1 MASKGDLDLKIT
13 ADASEVTTAM
23 AETRSQLDQ
32 TITTINVQDQTWKS
46 LAVAV
51 VESTQAI
58 APSVAQIT
66 TAVAGL
72 AGTIAVINHQKSM
85 IAAVMSPL
93 TSLGSAFV
101 SYGGMAASA
110 IGLIAP
116 QWKLV
121 TTAVSASLL
130 VYKLAT
136 SEMAESAYKAA
147 KGNADIEAS
156 TGRLR
161 TAVGGLGTALAAPFG
176 TAVQGAQSL
185 VDAINPFPYLF
196 GKVTE
201 IASGWIDIAATG
213 IESLTPKVVAFGD
226 VLSTVAFVTS
236 SLGTATADSTAAFYE
251 EAAALRASAAAA
263 EIRLAA
269 QEAQRPLFK
278 QLGEMQ
284 DSARESA
291 QRTEEAA
298 KLGSLN
304 TVAAIDEEIR
314 ALQAKAAQSI
324 LTGDAVKKSQQA
336 ATLQNTAKE
345 LKVKADAPKASA
357 DDKKAYADAQAS
369 ADAYTKPLEEAAK
382 HQARLFSILEDRKSG
397 IESGRIKP
405 PESSVASAIKSAE
418 MATLAL
424 AQGQDAVTIATERA
438 KGATEEELSVLRDKL
453 EQNKQL
459 KASQEESKA
468 IADLM
473 KKSADDDAATQQRA
487 ATQIA
492 GLTNKIDLLNG
503 SATQAEIALRE
514 LASQGFT
521 TEQAE
526 TIAGLNSEV
535 EKLAQ
540 QKTAADKV
548 TGLKDQIELLS
559 GVATEAE
566 IAMRELGRAGFTE
579 DQIAEIGALTDQL
592 NALKES
598 QKKQPKEKAEK
609 DDSPKVA
616 LQGSKEAAE
625 IMLRGVGGGNKIE
638 EIAQKQLTEQQ
649 KMVSLLS
656 KPQVANSA
664 KQGTQQPPTN
674 PVTQQPTPQQPQMVA
689 SPVPFAL
696 PPAPVFSTPVIPPLP
711 EQPEPL
717 NAQPAAI
724 ASRPIP
730 IQTPLVA
737 RSVLPTPVAA
747 QIPTPQVA
755 QSETATTGTDFGGGA
770 FDYSGFQSA
779 NEALEAAVHDAIDAG
794 SSIQEAAEAGVA
806 AAREYRNSNEIK
818 TAVSAIGPG
827 GVTEQP
833 TLEPQA
839 IPSPIEPMPLI
850 PVARAFPDQP
860 ARVLP
865 SMPSSV
871 AAEPV
876 ARSVVATDAIPP
888 APEIRNVTIANVPV
902 TKPIPGSPKN
912 IEPALP
918 SMPNWEQHALAV
930 QQSLVSGLSDGQ
942 RLSAADDNVPI
953 DQAAFPETSFKP
965 NIKPIDVSTPDV
977 AAIDI
982 PSPVVSV
989 PEQSQIAIPSPIV
1002 SSPTVPE
1009 ISIPSPQLSAEE
1021 PRAISLPSP
1030 TVTTATPEPSTVS
1043 IPSPIVSGPQ
1053 APTVPPVNVPSPLVN
1068 VGLPSVSIP
1077 ATPNIAI
1084 AAPNISAPVI
1094 PPVSIPSPAIQAP
1107 TVEPISLAA
1116 PEVNQ
1121 AQAPAVSAVDIP
1133 SPIVNVAQPKTV
1145 AVASPTVPPINV
1157 PSPSVNVGETP
1168 TVAIASPTVPPINVP
1183 SPMVNVGTP
1192 PSVSVASPTV
1202 PPVSI
1207 PAPSVTAA
1215 TPQPI
1220 SIPSP
1225 HINTPQVPDVS
1236 IPSPSVNLANT
1247 PPINIAPPEVS
1258 IAPLPLR
1265 PITLDAPE
1273 VSIAGLSPITIPTR
1287 QEQPSRQTAVNTVSN
1302 RPLVPTVA
1310 ATTFAETPVP
1320 SVPELTIPTPK
1331 MPSLSIPELP
1341 RAKPPSLEKYS
1352 GMSARVESS
1361 LRSGPSND
1369 ASNLRNLEKLAA
1381 SQLAELKN
1389 QTAAVKANK
1398 PQQLAAGSV

>member
-23 AETRSQLDQ
+23 AETRNQLDQ
-32 TITTINVQDQTWKS
+32 TITTINIQDQTWKS

-101 SYGGMAASA
+101 SYGGMAAKA
-110 IGLIAP
+110 VGLIAP
-116 QWKLV
+116 QWKLI
-121 TTAVSASLL
+121 TTAISVSLL
-130 VYKLAT
+130 VYKAAT

-156 TGRLR
+156 TGRLQ

-201 IASGWIDIAATG
+201 TASGWIDSAASG

-304 TVAAIDEEIR
+304 PVAAIDEEIR
-314 ALQAKAAQSI
+314 ALRAKAAQSI
-324 LTGDAVKKSQQA
+324 LTGDAVKQSQQA

-345 LKVKADAPKASA
+345 LKFKADAPKASA

-438 KGATEEELSVLRDKL
+438 KGATEEELSVLSEKL
-453 EQNKQL
+453 EQAKQL

-468 IADLM
+468 IADLI
-473 KKSADDDAATQQRA
+473 KKAADDEAATQQRA

-503 SATQAEIALRE
+503 SATQAEIALRD

-526 TIAGLNSEV
+526 TIAGLNTEV

-540 QKTAADKV
+540 QKTATDKV
-548 TGLKDQIELLS
+548 NSLIDQIDLLS
-559 GVATEAE
+559 GAANEAQ
-566 IAMRELGRAGFTE
+566 IAMRELGRAGFTD

-638 EIAQKQLTEQQ
+638 EIGQKQLTEQQ

-656 KPQVANSA
+656 KSPANPAMPQRAQEPQRLLPLNQPSA
-664 KQGTQQPPTN
+664 PIIQKPP
-674 PVTQQPTPQQPQMVA
+674 
-689 SPVPFAL
+689 SPVF
-696 PPAPVFSTPVIPPLP
+696 TPNITLP
-711 EQPEPL
+711 ELAAPEPVAEKPIQSL
-717 NAQPAAI
+717 PIESHNAK
-724 ASRPIP
+724 PIP
-730 IQTPLVA
+730 NLTPLVP
-737 RSVLPTPVAA
+737 RSVIPANPTPMQQIA
-747 QIPTPQVA
+747 QPEI
-755 QSETATTGTDFGGGA
+755 TASGSDFGGGA
-770 FDYSGFQSA
+770 LDYSESPSPT
-779 NEALEAAVHDAIDAG
+779 EALKSAVSDAIDAG
-794 SSIQEAAEAGVA
+794 KSHQE
-806 AAREYRNSNEIK
+806 
-818 TAVSAIGPG
+818 AVSAGFDAYKAHQSQ
-827 GVTEQP
+827 QP
-833 TLEPQA
+833 APIPVEPSSSGTMESVARPVVSPIEIPSPEMNVPPTPDVA
-839 IPSPIEPMPLI
+839 IPSPPPMPT
-850 PVARAFPDQP
+850 R
-860 ARVLP
+860 
-865 SMPSSV
+865 
-871 AAEPV
+871 
-876 ARSVVATDAIPP
+876 
-888 APEIRNVTIANVPV
+888 
-902 TKPIPGSPKN
+902 
-912 IEPALP
+912 
-918 SMPNWEQHALAV
+918 WEQNALEV
-930 QQSLVSGLSDGQ
+930 QHSLVADLANGP
-942 RLSAADDNVPI
+942 RLSAADNNVPI
-953 DQAAFPETSFKP
+953 DRAAFPETSFKP
-965 NIKPIDVSTPDV
+965 NIKPIDVKTPGV

-982 PSPVVSV
+982 PSPVVNI
-989 PEQSQIAIPSPIV
+989 PEQSQIAIPQPIV
-1002 SSPTVPE
+1002 TPPTMPQLSVAAPEIQTESPSPVTVPPPVVSAPQQSR
-1009 ISIPSPQLSAEE
+1009 ISIPAPVVDPVNVAAPLVNSPTMSPIAIE
-1021 PRAISLPSP
+1021 PPQVMSPPTPAIAIPSP
-1030 TVTTATPEPSTVS
+1030 TVT
-1043 IPSPIVSGPQ
+1043 
-1053 APTVPPVNVPSPLVN
+1053 VP
-1068 VGLPSVSIP
+1068 
-1077 ATPNIAI
+1077 
-1084 AAPNISAPVI
+1084 
-1094 PPVSIPSPAIQAP
+1094 
-1107 TVEPISLAA
+1107 
-1116 PEVNQ
+1116 
-1121 AQAPAVSAVDIP
+1121 
-1133 SPIVNVAQPKTV
+1133 NVA
-1145 AVASPTVPPINV
+1145 PINV
-1157 PSPSVNVGETP
+1157 PSPEVSVPAETP
-1168 TVAIASPTVPPINVP
+1168 QATRELA
-1183 SPMVNVGTP
+1183 
-1192 PSVSVASPTV
+1192 
-1202 PPVSI
+1202 PPV
-1207 PAPSVTAA
+1207 
-1215 TPQPI
+1215 
-1220 SIPSP
+1220 
-1225 HINTPQVPDVS
+1225 
-1236 IPSPSVNLANT
+1236 
-1247 PPINIAPPEVS
+1247 VS
-1258 IAPLPLR
+1258 IAPLPPMTIPAPEIAYNKTE
-1265 PITLDAPE
+1265 PITSEP
-1273 VSIAGLSPITIPTR
+1273 VSEETLSRLKT
-1287 QEQPSRQTAVNTVSN
+1287 SRTSSAVDMA
-1302 RPLVPTVA
+1302 PLVT
-1310 ATTFAETPVP
+1310 
-1320 SVPELTIPTPK
+1320 
-1331 MPSLSIPELP
+1331 
-1341 RAKPPSLEKYS
+1341 
-1352 GMSARVESS
+1352 SASQ
-1361 LRSGPSND
+1361 
-1369 ASNLRNLEKLAA
+1369 
-1381 SQLAELKN
+1381 QLAETQAMTATISRLTLATPDVTTNVAVPQAKNTFTPQVNVPDMPTPQIQSPAVNVDIAASPSPKVSMPELKIPKTKSDDIDRLSGLSRRSERGTKTEGVVDTKPLEKFADR
-1389 QTAAVKANK
+1389 QLATLIKIEAAVRANK
-1398 PQQLAAGSV
+1398 PQQLAAGNV